1 MELQVTFLKVDW
13 LTPFHLYTIID
24 FYEGT
29 VWWAGYYQQKQ
40 QKQQKPDQCLTMWA
54 HRFQA
59 QANVFKDWIQMKAFR
74 NTLQL
79 NNYEIQDV
87 FLFRRSL
94 ILLWWYDF
102 IVMWTSEPLPFNT
115 DQSGAVKK
123 LNKFQYFALNNIHKQ
138 MKKTWNALEFTGTKW
153 EGLKILLMQS
163 NTRCIGW
170 FEHLNFKKH
179 YFQMT

>member
-1 MELQVTFLKVDW
+1 MLRAFICALVVRKYVYYKHLRPNRMCVVITQCDIINFDLFMESPPHPR
-13 LTPFHLYTIID
+13 TP
-24 FYEGT
+24 
-29 VWWAGYYQQKQ
+29 A
-40 QKQQKPDQCLTMWA
+40 
-54 HRFQA
+54 RFQA